1 MEKETVQVSTL
12 RIGAGAA
19 DGPQQP
25 ASGLASA
32 RVPSLSPL
40 TPPSP
45 LWSSLQRGF
54 EDQLGRRAWQW
65 RDSGVG
71 RGVRMPGQGGCRPYP
86 QSSFGFYLYFLGR
99 AHVRRT
105 RMRPYGYYQWG
116 QGRVSFREMRASSP
130 PPVRLPLTPR
140 SRYTNFISIYTC
152 TLPMAH
158 VSHHLHASWILLSIA
173 ESIF

>member
-1 MEKETVQVSTL
+1 MLGCPPFPHSPL
-12 RIGAGAA
+12 H
-19 DGPQQP
+19 PL
-25 ASGLASA
+25 SGLPCSVAS
-32 RVPSLSPL
+32 R
-40 TPPSP
+40 T
-45 LWSSLQRGF
+45 SS
-54 EDQLGRRAWQW
+54 GRRAWQW

-71 RGVRMPGQGGCRPYP
+71 RGVRMPGQGGCRPHP
-86 QSSFGFYLYFLGR
+86 QSSYGFYLYFLGR

-116 QGRVSFREMRASSP
+116 QGRVSFRETRASSP

-158 VSHHLHASWILLSIA
+158 VSHHLHASWISLSIA
-173 ESIF
+173 ESIFKINRASVRYLELRFSESQNCREEPTR